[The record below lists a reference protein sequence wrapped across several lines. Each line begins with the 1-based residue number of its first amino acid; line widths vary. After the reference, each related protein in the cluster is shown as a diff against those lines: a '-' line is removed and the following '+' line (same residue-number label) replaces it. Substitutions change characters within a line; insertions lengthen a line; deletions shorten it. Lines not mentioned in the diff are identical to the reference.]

1 MKKIIFN
8 HKSYLTYEE
17 INNYKREIAKV
28 IPEKYELIIF
38 PQMIYLSM
46 FKNVKYKVGAQNFY
60 SYNEG
65 SFTGETNI
73 KALKSINV
81 NHLLLGHSERKELV
95 NETYSLTRN
104 KLFKSL
110 NAKVDTILCIGE
122 LNEKTNSI
130 KYIKKELNYY
140 MHNLEEDNLD
150 YLTLAYEPAWTIG
163 GFETLE
169 LDKIEQIVL
178 VIKKYFKKKYNK
190 DIKVLYGGSVSK
202 ETINEIMNVTDGVL
216 IGKDSSDI
224 TKAKELIKS
233 LN

>member
-150 YLTLAYEPAWTIG
+150 YLTLAYEPAWAIG

>member
-169 LDKIEQIVL
+169 LDKIKQIVL

>member
-8 HKSYLTYEE
+8 HKSYLTYDE
-17 INNYKREIAKV
+17 INNYKKEISKI

-38 PQMIYLSM
+38 PQMIYLTM
-46 FKNVKYKVGAQNFY
+46 FKNVKYKIGAQNFY

-65 SFTGETNI
+65 SFTGEANI

-81 NHLLLGHSERKELV
+81 NHLLLGHSERRELV

-122 LNEKTNSI
+122 LNEKTNPI
-130 KYIKKELNYY
+130 KHIKKELNYY

-150 YLTLAYEPAWTIG
+150 YLTLAYEPAWAIG

-169 LDKIEQIVL
+169 TERIEQIVG
-178 VIKKYFKKKYNK
+178 VIKKFFKKKYNK
-190 DIKVLYGGSVSK
+190 DIPVLYGGSVSK
-202 ETINEIMNVTDGVL
+202 ETIKEILNITDGVL

-224 TKAKELIKS
+224 NKAKELIKV
-233 LN
+233 LD